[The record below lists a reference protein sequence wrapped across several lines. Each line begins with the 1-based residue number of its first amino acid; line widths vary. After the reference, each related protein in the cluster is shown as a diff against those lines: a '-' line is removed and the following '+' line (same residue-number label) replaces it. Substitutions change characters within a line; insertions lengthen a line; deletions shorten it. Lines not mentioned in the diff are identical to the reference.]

1 MFCPDNTKAPLRRK
15 NRELVTLVLALQFS
29 YSWLMESYK
38 ILDHTADIGIEVWGK
53 TKKEALANT
62 VEAMFDLLTDS
73 NNISVVQTKQLTISG
88 ADIADTLINLLREA
102 LYMFHAQAWLCKKCE
117 ILELSAKKLV
127 ARFSGEPYDAKKH
140 QLKMEIKA
148 VTYHTLKIERV
159 DKGWRARVIF
169 DV

>member
-1 MFCPDNTKAPLRRK
+1 MK
-15 NRELVTLVLALQFS
+15 N
-29 YSWLMESYK
+29 YK

-53 TKKEALANT
+53 TKKDALANT
-62 VEAMFDLLTDS
+62 VEAMFDLLADS
-73 NNISVVQTKQLTISG
+73 NNVNVVQEKQLNISG
-88 ADIADTLINLLREA
+88 ADMADMLINLLREA
-102 LYMFHAQAWLCKKCE
+102 LYLFHAQAWLCKKCE
-117 ILELSAKKLV
+117 ILELNKEKIV
-127 ARFSGEPYDAKKH
+127 ASFSGEPYDAKKH

>member
-1 MFCPDNTKAPLRRK
+1 ML
-15 NRELVTLVLALQFS
+15 
-29 YSWLMESYK
+29 SYK
-38 ILDHTADIGIEVWGK
+38 LLNHTADIGIEVWGK
-53 TKKEALANT
+53 TKKDALANT
-62 VEAMFDLLTDS
+62 VEAMFDLIADS
-73 NNISVVQTKQLTISG
+73 KDVSVVQKKQITIGG
-88 ADIADTLINLLREA
+88 ADTADMLINLLREA
-102 LYMFHAQAWLCKKCE
+102 LYLFYADAWLCKKCE
-117 ILELSAKKLV
+117 ILELNKQKIV